1 MAYNDISKKA
11 TIKYIKDK
19 QREVKIRFKKDD
31 YDTRIEPAI
40 KKSGVPT
47 ATFIKA
53 AIDEKIARDGLS
65 D

>member
-11 TIKYIKDK
+11 TIKYIKEK

-31 YDTRIEPAI
+31 YDNRIGPAI

-47 ATFIKA
+47 ATFIKN
-53 AIDEKIARDGLS
+53 AIDEKIARDWLT
-65 D
+65 